1 MGDQPQTGLRERK
14 KLATR
19 EALHEAALRLFAAR
33 GYRTTTVADIAAADV
48 SERTFFRYFRSK
60 EDVALQDVGRL
71 LPQLEEAIQGRPPDE
86 APLRALLNAFLAVAE
101 SAEAPQLA
109 LLYSGPPMSWPTP
122 PTQSGARMLTAL
134 EAAVAAALL
143 TRPGAPAE
151 PEQDR
156 RFRVLIAAR
165 AGFAAFRSALIRF
178 HELGGVEALPAER
191 FVALVREAFALL
203 EDGCRAPSRAPR

>member
-1 MGDQPQTGLRERK
+1 MGDRPQTGLRERK

-19 EALHEAALRLFAAR
+19 EALHEAALRLFAER
-33 GYRTTTVADIAAADV
+33 GYRATTVADIADAANV

-60 EDVALQDVGRL
+60 EDVALQDLGRL
-71 LPQLEEAIQGRPPDE
+71 LPRLEQAIRERPSSEP
-86 APLRALLNAFLAVAE
+86 PLRALLNAFLGLAE

-109 LLYSGPPMSWPTP
+109 LLYSGPPMSWSTP
-122 PTQSGARMLTAL
+122 PTQSGVRILIAL

-143 TRPGAPAE
+143 SRPGAPAE
-151 PEQDR
+151 PEDAR

-178 HELGGVEALPAER
+178 HELGGVEALPAGR
-191 FVALVREAFALL
+191 FAELAREAFAFL
-203 EDGCRAPSRAPR
+203 EDGCRALPQR